1 MIVSVVNTKGG
12 VSKTTT
18 SVFLAS
24 ELARREPDRQ
34 IVLADLDKQGS
45 ATEWADRAHDNG
57 DPFPFKVIVSN
68 VKRLPRIAQEMG
80 PEAAL
85 FIDTPPGD
93 SAVIQAAI
101 EMSDFV
107 IVPTQA
113 AGLDLSRVW
122 ETLPVITTQMYA
134 VLITSAR
141 LGTNLLTDTIAT
153 LEEQGISRFDTIV
166 PLREHIRTAYGLRP
180 PHDVAYSDVLIE
192 MLEALKEGAE

>member
-18 SVFLAS
+18 SVFLAN
-24 ELARREPDRQ
+24 ELALREPGRE
-34 IVLADLDKQGS
+34 ILLADLDKQGS

-57 DPFPFKVIVSN
+57 EAFPFRVEVSN
-68 VKRLPRIAQEMG
+68 VKRLPRLAEQLG
-80 PEAAL
+80 SEAAV

-93 SAVIQAAI
+93 SSVIQNAI

-141 LGTNLLTDTIAT
+141 LNTRLLNDTIET
-153 LEEQGISRFDTIV
+153 LEDQGISRFDTIV
-166 PLREHIRTAYGLRP
+166 PLREHIRTAYGFRP
-180 PHDVAYSDVLIE
+180 PHDNAYADVLNE
-192 MLEALKEGAE
+192 MLEALKDGVE

>member
-18 SVFLAS
+18 SVFLAN
-24 ELARREPDRQ
+24 ELALREPDRE
-34 IVLADLDKQGS
+34 ILLADLDKQGS

-57 DPFPFKVIVSN
+57 DPFPFRVEVSN
-68 VKRLPRIAQEMG
+68 VKRLPRVAEQLG
-80 PEAAL
+80 PEAVV

-93 SAVIQAAI
+93 SSVIQHAI

-122 ETLPVITTQMYA
+122 ETLPAITTQMYA

-141 LGTNLLTDTIAT
+141 LNTNLLNDTIET
-153 LEEQGISRFDTIV
+153 LESQGISRFDTIV
-166 PLREHIRTAYGLRP
+166 PLREHIRTAYGFRP
-180 PHDVAYSDVLIE
+180 PHDGAYADVLNE
-192 MLEALKEGAE
+192 MLVALKEGVE